1 MSSRDYYI
9 RLFALMDRS
18 ARWDFEASWPDIEE
32 AIRRA
37 DSGYEGE
44 VRLTH
49 PAFSGW
55 LHLHL
60 QPNQGVRGLL
70 DVPLD
75 PRFIIAVDDA
85 ETGFIS
91 QLSNAYCR
99 VAERHTTTPYVEPIR
114 SPSTA
119 AELVIPSD
127 FHDRTVTGAAQDIEH
142 ISIAIQQLNTSLQ
155 SLIQN
160 A

>member
-1 MSSRDYYI
+1 MSSREHYI

-18 ARWDFEASWPDIEE
+18 TRWDFEANWPDVEE

-60 QPNQGVRGLL
+60 QPDQGVRGLL

-75 PRFIIAVDDA
+75 PRFMIAVDDA
-85 ETGFIS
+85 ETGFVG
-91 QLSNAYCR
+91 QLSDAYRR
-99 VAERHTTTPYVEPIR
+99 VAERHTTTTYVEPIR

-119 AELVIPSD
+119 AELVIPSN
-127 FHDRTVTGAAQDIEH
+127 FHDNTVTGAAQDIEH
-142 ISIAIQQLNTSLQ
+142 ISIAIQQLNTSLE
-155 SLIQN
+155 SLVRN